1 MGSSYRV
8 YGDPQKIV
16 EEITSEILEKLEKMY
31 GELEESIKRDLGD
44 LVDKKVSEL
53 RAKIDE
59 GIKRY
64 RGAVESARSKAEVE
78 LKKAAEQRRE
88 EWINRAVEDVR
99 SAFIK
104 ELVSNREHYRMFLK
118 RSLEAVL
125 AFEDE
130 VHIETNRDSLG
141 LLEEVVREINAGD
154 RVKSLS
160 GGLRT
165 AGGFI
170 AYSKDR
176 SIRYN
181 YTLEHVVESSMYE
194 LKVRISRI
202 LFG

>member
-1 MGSSYRV
+1 VGGVHRV

-16 EEITSEILEKLEKMY
+16 EEIASEILDKLDRMY
-31 GELEESIKRDLGD
+31 RELEENVKRDLEVQVGR
-44 LVDKKVSEL
+44 KVSEL
-53 RAKIDE
+53 RARIDE

-78 LKKAAEQRRE
+78 MKKAAEQRRE
-88 EWINRAVEDVR
+88 EWINRVVEEVKDMFAR
-99 SAFIK
+99 
-104 ELVSNREHYRMFLK
+104 ELTRDEGLYKKFLH
-118 RSLEAVL
+118 RSLETVL
-125 AFEDE
+125 AFENE
-130 VHIETNRDSLG
+130 VHIETNKDTLE
-141 LLEEVVREINAGD
+141 LIEEVVKELKASN

-160 GGLRT
+160 GELKT

-194 LKVRISRI
+194 LKVRVSRI